1 MFNSGRPLALL
12 AFICVSIAW
21 GTTYAGMRVAVE
33 SIRPFTL
40 AGMRFTFAGLVL
52 MMFLQILG
60 VRFPTWADWK
70 RIIPAGFLMLTCA
83 NSITGWATQYIDSGF
98 VGLMVNS
105 GPILFV
111 VLAAM
116 AGDKIPWRAWLGLA
130 VGSTGLV
137 VLLMPKLLASSGPA
151 RDASDPHVT
160 GALIALLFSPMFW
173 SLGGF
178 VSSRYPAKCHPI
190 MSAAAQTAVGGLLAW
205 FAAGL
210 MGEYTNM
217 PTPTPKSLWA
227 LLYLIVIGSWVGYVC
242 YNYCLLHLA
251 PQTNA
256 SIVYLNTVVAILVGV
271 AVMGEKLRPEMMFG
285 GVIIMAGVYLAN
297 TARAKK
303 PSPAAGPVETPPV
316 IESDRDSLSTK

>member
-1 MFNSGRPLALL
+1 
-12 AFICVSIAW
+12 
-21 GTTYAGMRVAVE
+21 
-33 SIRPFTL
+33 
-40 AGMRFTFAGLVL
+40 
-52 MMFLQILG
+52 
-60 VRFPTWADWK
+60 
-70 RIIPAGFLMLTCA
+70 
-83 NSITGWATQYIDSGF
+83 
-98 VGLMVNS
+98 
-105 GPILFV
+105 
-111 VLAAM
+111 
-116 AGDKIPWRAWLGLA
+116 
-130 VGSTGLV
+130 V